1 MRSFLWWLWFGI
13 VNVLVPL
20 ASAFVYW
27 LLRSDAEGPRVV
39 IDERVAAVP
48 EADEPVE
55 PDDLKRVEG
64 IGPKISQVLRS
75 SGIVSF
81 AQLASTDVERLREI
95 LTQAGIRIA
104 DPTTWPRQARLAA
117 DGDWEALADLQDQL
131 VGGRRV

>member
-1 MRSFLWWLWFGI
+1 
-13 VNVLVPL
+13 L